1 VPLLFADIGARY
13 RCVYREDGTLQTA
26 LERHEAGHNV
36 IVHVQ
41 WEEFVLR
48 DCVSQAEADAETAKF
63 LHEIAALG
71 KRGVPIVWTVH
82 NEVPHVIAYDRQFLS
97 MRAWLAGNADA
108 ILFHDRTSMH
118 VISEQVAFDGA
129 RAYVLPHPSY
139 IDRYE
144 SQAELSAGLAHS
156 HDAVIAGFG
165 WIRLQKGFSEMIE
178 MLPLDFLD
186 SLGARIRISGE
197 DAQAGAVR
205 AQTAARSDVIWD
217 VRHVPSV
224 EVPRLLRS
232 AACVV
237 LPYER
242 VLTSGVALLAM
253 SVGAM
258 IVAVDIPQLRELL
271 PAQSSSYLYPRGDGA
286 ALRAVI
292 RDVFA
297 LSREHRA
304 RIVAENLEVAR
315 ARRPTVVAR
324 RLAEIYDHVR
334 THAMPYPTAPAIE
347 TLPKKNTPRA
357 ASARA
362 ATGAVA
368 CAAKSMRRSP

>member
-1 VPLLFADIGARY
+1 VSAEARAGAIDVFCYPVSRNSTYAPLLFADIGDRY

-26 LERHEAGHNV
+26 IERYEAGHDI

-48 DCVSQAEADAETAKF
+48 DCRSQAEADAETAKF
-63 LHEIAALG
+63 LHEIAALER
-71 KRGVPIVWTVH
+71 RGVPIVWTVH
-82 NEVPHVIAYDRQFLS
+82 NEVPHVIAYHRQFLA
-97 MRAWLAGNADA
+97 MRAWLASNADA
-108 ILFHDRTSMH
+108 ILFHDRASMH
-118 VISEQVAFDGA
+118 VVSAQVAFDGA

-139 IDRYE
+139 VDRYE
-144 SQAELSAGLAHS
+144 SQAERSAGLAQP

-178 MLPLDFLD
+178 MLPLEFLD

-197 DAQAGAVR
+197 DAQAGAVQ
-205 AQTAARSDVIWD
+205 AQTAARTDVIWD
-217 VRHVPSV
+217 VRHVPSG

-271 PAQSSSYLYPRGDGA
+271 PVRSLAYLYPRGDGA

-304 RIVAENLEVAR
+304 RIVAANLEVAR
-315 ARRPTVVAR
+315 ARRPAVVAR
-324 RLAEIYDHVR
+324 RLAEMYDHVR
-334 THAMPYPTAPAIE
+334 THAMP
-347 TLPKKNTPRA
+347 
-357 ASARA
+357 
-362 ATGAVA
+362 
-368 CAAKSMRRSP
+368 